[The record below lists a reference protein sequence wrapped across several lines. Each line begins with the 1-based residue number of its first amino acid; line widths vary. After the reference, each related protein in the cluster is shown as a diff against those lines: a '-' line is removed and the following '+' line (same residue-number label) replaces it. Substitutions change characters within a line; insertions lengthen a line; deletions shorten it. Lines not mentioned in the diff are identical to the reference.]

1 MAISTY
7 TEALIEFYNQR
18 ISLSQKQIS
27 QVSVVESGYTINVG
41 VGSTPIKVYGPD
53 ELIANYDVPIK
64 NLDNKIIQI
73 NNEIKSLQQQ
83 ILTWGQ
89 TASAAGCGT
98 TAGITT
104 VYRDDLKY
112 KTYGFTSP
120 NPFTESEGNL
130 TTSNLGI
137 GTVNF
142 ISQVSIGTYR
152 GQIGECFSFLCNE
165 EICSGF
171 AASIT
176 NATNQITAKRSERDN
191 LLSIANT
198 LKNNRIEFQLQ
209 KYAYA
214 ESKNKLNSQISS
226 SQAVINYLN
235 NPSYDEWL

>member
-1 MAISTY
+1 MAISTQ

-18 ISLSQKQIS
+18 IELSQKQIS
-27 QVSVVESGYTINVG
+27 QVSIVEAGYTINTG

-53 ELIANYDVPIK
+53 ELIGNYDVPIK
-64 NLDNKIIQI
+64 NLDNQIIQI
-73 NNEIKSLQQQ
+73 NDEIKNLQQQ

-89 TASAAGCGT
+89 AASVAGCGS
-98 TAGITT
+98 TAGIST

-120 NPFTESEGNL
+120 NPYSESQGDL
-130 TTSNLGI
+130 TTLNLGI

-152 GQIGECFSFLCNE
+152 AQIGECFSLLCDE
-165 EICSGF
+165 ETCSGF

-176 NATNQITAKRSERDN
+176 NATNQITTKREERDN
-191 LLSIANT
+191 LLTIVNT

-209 KYAYA
+209 KYAYT

-226 SQAVINYLN
+226 SQAIINYLN
-235 NPSYDEWL
+235 NLSYDEWL